1 MELTD
6 KQIKDLVAR
15 RHPEYEKKKE
25 HWDFLAS
32 TYAGGRAW
40 FNDNIFRYF
49 KEGDHEFKE
58 RLERAY
64 RFNHTREVVN
74 LINKYLFKEV
84 IHRNT
89 DEAPEQIRN
98 FWKRATR
105 QNASID
111 AFMAAIDLQ
120 SSIYG
125 RIWVVVDSTMN
136 VDVESVAD
144 EKKNDARAYAYWISP
159 QQLLDV
165 AWDEDGNML
174 WALIVE
180 IARDDEDP
188 FTSTGQEYQRYRL
201 WTQNEWYLFREE
213 VKKGSGNSGRRQAKV
228 VLEDSGQ
235 HNLGVVPVFPVD
247 CIGESESPYF
257 SPSLIDDIAYLDR
270 AVANYLSNLDAIIQD
285 QTFSQLA
292 IPVQSLLPG
301 DENHTK
307 VLEMGTK
314 RVFTFDSESG
324 NQPFYLSP
332 DPKQAQMII
341 TTIKT
346 VINEIYHSVGVAGER
361 TKQDNAQGI
370 DNSSGAAKMYDF
382 QRINSLLVTKAERL
396 ERAERQMMELA
407 AKWMGI
413 ELDEDHS
420 LIAYPESFDIR
431 GLTDEFAVAEK
442 LSLLQAPD
450 SVRRHQMEM
459 LIEKIFPNISEAM
472 QKEFKKDLL
481 KFPLKNA
488 PGALENK
495 SVLTYDRDTVQESG
509 QDQPPREWG
518 LIYSRDRVISN
529 EKVFL

>member
-49 KEGDHEFKE
+49 KEGDQEFKE

-382 QRINSLLVTKAERL
+382 QRVNSLLVTKAERL

-495 SVLTYDRDTVQESG
+495 SALTYDRDTVQESG
-509 QDQPPREWG
+509 QDQPRGNGDSSTQET
-518 LIYSRDRVISN
+518 
-529 EKVFL
+529 E

>member
-1 MELTD
+1 MDLND

-32 TYAGGRAW
+32 TYAGGRGW
-40 FNDNIFRYF
+40 FRDNIFRYF
-49 KEGDHEFKE
+49 KEGDQEFKE
-58 RLERAY
+58 RLDRAY

-74 LINKYLFKEV
+74 LINKYLFKED
-84 IHRNT
+84 IHRNV

-98 FWKRATR
+98 FWRRATR

-125 RIWVVVDSTMN
+125 RIWVVVDSTMSGE
-136 VDVESVAD
+136 VESVAD
-144 EKKNDARAYAYWISP
+144 EKKKDARAYAYWISP

-165 AWDEDGNML
+165 AWDEEGNML

-180 IARDDEDP
+180 VARDDEDP
-188 FTSTGQEYQRYRL
+188 FTSSGKEFLRYRL

-213 VKKGSGNSGRRQAKV
+213 VKKNAGAGRRQAKV
-228 VLEDSGQ
+228 VLEDCAE
-235 HNLGVVPVFPVD
+235 HKLGVVPVFPVD

-292 IPVQSLLPG
+292 IPTQAMLPG
-301 DENHTK
+301 DEEHGK

-314 RVFTFDSESG
+314 RVFTFNGENG
-324 NQPFYLSP
+324 AQPFYMSP

-382 QRINSLLVTKAERL
+382 QRVNSLLVTKAERL
-396 ERAERQMMELA
+396 ERAERQMMMLV

-413 ELDEDHS
+413 SLDEDHS
-420 LIAYPESFDIR
+420 LISYPESFDIR

-442 LSLLQAPD
+442 LSNLEAPD

-459 LIEKIFPNISEAM
+459 LIDKVFPNISEAM
-472 QKEFKKDLL
+472 KKEFERDLL
-481 KFPLKNA
+481 NFPPKN
-488 PGALENK
+488 GSNTLENK
-495 SVLTYDRDTVQESG
+495 
-509 QDQPPREWG
+509 
-518 LIYSRDRVISN
+518 
-529 EKVFL
+529 

>member
-1 MELTD
+1 MEIKKMEFTD

-25 HWDFLAS
+25 HWDFLSS
-32 TYAGGRAW
+32 TYAGGRSW

-49 KEGDHEFKE
+49 KEGDQEFKE

-74 LINKYLFKEV
+74 LINKYLFKED
-84 IHRNT
+84 IHRNLE
-89 DEAPEQIRN
+89 EAPEQIRN

-105 QNASID
+105 QNSSID

-125 RIWVVVDSTMN
+125 RIWIVVDSTMN
-136 VDVESVAD
+136 GDVESVAD
-144 EKKNDARAYAYWISP
+144 EKQKDARAYAYWIAP

-165 AWDEDGNML
+165 AWDEEGKML

-180 IARDDEDP
+180 VARDDEDP
-188 FTSTGQEYQRYRL
+188 FTSSGLEFQRYRL

-213 VKKGSGNSGRRQAKV
+213 TKKGAGRRQAKV
-228 VLEDSGQ
+228 VLEDCGE

-301 DENHTK
+301 DDNHTK

-314 RVFTFDSESG
+314 RVFTYDSEGG
-324 NQPFYLSP
+324 NKPFYLSP

-382 QRINSLLVTKAERL
+382 QRVNSLLVTKAERL
-396 ERAERQMMELA
+396 ERAERQMMLLA
-407 AKWMGI
+407 AKWMGVD
-413 ELDEDHS
+413 LDEDHS

-442 LSLLQAPD
+442 LSIIQAPD

-459 LIEKIFPNISEAM
+459 LIEKVFPNITEAM
-472 QKEFKKDLL
+472 KREFDKDLL
-481 KFPLKNA
+481 KFPPKNDLNS
-488 PGALENK
+488 LENK
-495 SVLTYDRDTVQESG
+495 SVLTYYHGKAQESG
-509 QDQPPREWG
+509 QENPKRMGNSSTQET
-518 LIYSRDRVISN
+518 
-529 EKVFL
+529 E

>member
-15 RHPEYEKKKE
+15 RHPEYIKKKE

-40 FNDNIFRYF
+40 FDDNIFRYF
-49 KEGDHEFKE
+49 KEGDQEFKE

-74 LINKYLFKEV
+74 LINKYLFKED
-84 IHRNT
+84 IHRNVE
-89 DEAPEQIRN
+89 EAPEPIQK

-105 QNASID
+105 QNVSID
-111 AFMAAIDLQ
+111 GFMSALDLQ

-125 RIWVVVDSTMN
+125 RVWVVVDSTM
-136 VDVESVAD
+136 DSDAESVAD
-144 EKKNDARAYAYWISP
+144 EKKKDVRAYAYWISP
-159 QQLLDV
+159 QQMLDM
-165 AWDEDGNML
+165 AWDDDGNL
-174 WALIVE
+174 IWALIVE
-180 IARDDEDP
+180 VARDDQDP
-188 FTSTGQEYQRYRL
+188 FTSSGQEYQRYRL
-201 WTQNEWYLFREE
+201 WTRNEWYLFREE
-213 VKKGSGNSGRRQAKV
+213 VKKGAGNAGRRTAKV
-228 VLEDSGQ
+228 VLEDKGE
-235 HNLGVVPVFPVD
+235 HKLGVVPVFPVD

-301 DENHTK
+301 DENHAK
-307 VLEMGTK
+307 VMEMGTK
-314 RVFTFDSESG
+314 RVFTYDSESG

-341 TTIKT
+341 TTIQT

-361 TKQDNAQGI
+361 TKQDNAKGI
-370 DNSSGAAKMYDF
+370 DNSSGAAKLYDF
-382 QRINSLLVTKAERL
+382 QRVNSLLITKAERL
-396 ERAERQMMELA
+396 ERAERQMMFLA
-407 AKWMGI
+407 AKWMGVD
-413 ELDEDHS
+413 LDEEHS

-442 LSLLQAPD
+442 LGLLEAPD
-450 SVRRHQMEM
+450 SVRRYQMEM
-459 LIEKIFPNISEAM
+459 LIEKIFPNISAAM
-472 QKEFKKDLL
+472 QKEFEKDLL
-481 KFPLKNA
+481 NFPPKNA
-488 PGALENK
+488 LNTLENK
-495 SVLTYDRDTVQESG
+495 SVLTYHSDTVQESG
-509 QDQPPREWG
+509 QDLSQGNGNSSTQATE
-518 LIYSRDRVISN
+518 
-529 EKVFL
+529 

>member
-6 KQIKDLVAR
+6 KLIKDLVAR

-49 KEGDHEFKE
+49 KEGDQEFKE

-105 QNASID
+105 QNTSID

-201 WTQNEWYLFREE
+201 WTQIAVVVRPKSFWRIAASTIWAWCRCFRWTALA
-213 VKKGSGNSGRRQAKV
+213 KASLRISARR
-228 VLEDSGQ
+228 
-235 HNLGVVPVFPVD
+235 
-247 CIGESESPYF
+247 
-257 SPSLIDDIAYLDR
+257 
-270 AVANYLSNLDAIIQD
+270 
-285 QTFSQLA
+285 
-292 IPVQSLLPG
+292 
-301 DENHTK
+301 
-307 VLEMGTK
+307 
-314 RVFTFDSESG
+314 
-324 NQPFYLSP
+324 
-332 DPKQAQMII
+332 
-341 TTIKT
+341 
-346 VINEIYHSVGVAGER
+346 
-361 TKQDNAQGI
+361 
-370 DNSSGAAKMYDF
+370 
-382 QRINSLLVTKAERL
+382 
-396 ERAERQMMELA
+396 
-407 AKWMGI
+407 
-413 ELDEDHS
+413 
-420 LIAYPESFDIR
+420 
-431 GLTDEFAVAEK
+431 
-442 LSLLQAPD
+442 
-450 SVRRHQMEM
+450 
-459 LIEKIFPNISEAM
+459 
-472 QKEFKKDLL
+472 
-481 KFPLKNA
+481 
-488 PGALENK
+488 
-495 SVLTYDRDTVQESG
+495 
-509 QDQPPREWG
+509 
-518 LIYSRDRVISN
+518 
-529 EKVFL
+529 